1 MVAVRDGHHL
11 AERRRDREALRAG
24 GLGHS
29 TLAGVRVVV
38 DVAPVGATAPVASN
52 LALIAEVVDDGDVGQ
67 EVVALVV
74 AQEAADI
81 EQAVDRNVERQ
92 LAAMLDATDNHA
104 RAKLGLEAIARTVVR
119 LAPGGRVDL
128 QEVAAQDCV
137 S

>member
-1 MVAVRDGHHL
+1 M
-11 AERRRDREALRAG
+11 
-24 GLGHS
+24 
-29 TLAGVRVVV
+29 V

-52 LALIAEVVDDGDVGQ
+52 LTLIAEVVDNSNVGQ
-67 EVVALVV
+67 EVVALTI
-74 AQEAADI
+74 AQEVANV

-92 LAAMLDATDNHA
+92 LAAMLDAANNHA
-104 RAKLGLEAIARTVVR
+104 RAKLGLEAIARAIVR